1 MSAKLAPKDYKA
13 DAEFAKALYG
23 DAKKG
28 GYSAL
33 LNKNKDAHDAA
44 VDGYFKHWDNKGPQE
59 ETEEDRQ
66 VSLFIETFEPSV
78 T

>member
-1 MSAKLAPKDYKA
+1 MATKLAPKDFKA

-23 DAKKG
+23 DAQKG

-33 LNKNKDAHDAA
+33 LNKNKDAHNAA
-44 VDGYFKHWDNKGPQE
+44 VDGYFKHWDNKGPKD

-66 VSLFIETFEPSV
+66 VRLFLHV
-78 T
+78 VG